1 MRGNQPLDTN
11 DRMKAVNNTLKYLQK
26 AKESAKMLPKGNPIT
41 EQVFDS
47 IETQI
52 YLMTTIKLK
61 LIERK

>member
-1 MRGNQPLDTN
+1 MEGNQQLDTN
-11 DRMKAVNNTLKYLQK
+11 DKLKAVNNTLKYLQK
-26 AKESAKMLPKGNPIT
+26 AKESVKALPKGNPIT